1 MLDCYLYPFLEKWH
15 DSSLNE
21 RDSDDEKAGFDWYGS
36 NLYGR
41 KVVQTMLSD
50 IKNEVDTL
58 RKHGD
63 SPFFRQHMSML
74 EKSRGSV
81 VVVLR

>member
-1 MLDCYLYPFLEKWH
+1 MDEEVLDCYLYPFLEKWH

-41 KVVQTMLSD
+41 KGRAD
-50 IKNEVDTL
+50 HAERHK
-58 RKHGD
+58 K
-63 SPFFRQHMSML
+63 
-74 EKSRGSV
+74 
-81 VVVLR
+81 